1 MAKDFIIRS
10 GGLGVSQTPV
20 RATLHVSGTISGSL
34 IRSSGDVVAFHSSDE
49 RLKDNLKPIEGA
61 TYKLQQV
68 GGYEF
73 DWNKN
78 LNSADYIYFEK
89 KNKLHSI
96 GLIAQNIRQYYPEV
110 VELMSSGYYR
120 INYPK
125 LNAVLVEGIKEQQVF
140 IEDIEPQLIDLEVKL
155 K

>member
-73 DWNKN
+73 DWNNNQTVYKGH
-78 LNSADYIYFEK
+78 DV
-89 KNKLHSI
+89 
-96 GLIAQNIRQYYPEV
+96 GVIAQEIKKILPEV
-110 VELMSSGYYR
+110 VTKREDGY
-120 INYPK
+120 
-125 LNAVLVEGIKEQQVF
+125 LAVRYEKIIPLLIEGFKEQQKE
-140 IEDIEPQLIDLEVKL
+140 IEIL
-155 K
+155 KKQIKELKNV

>member
-73 DWNKN
+73 DWNNNQTVYKGH
-78 LNSADYIYFEK
+78 DV
-89 KNKLHSI
+89 
-96 GLIAQNIRQYYPEV
+96 GVIAQEIEKILPEV
-110 VELMSSGYYR
+110 VTKREDGY
-120 INYPK
+120 
-125 LNAVLVEGIKEQQVF
+125 LAVKYEKIIPLLIEGFKEQQKE
-140 IEDIEPQLIDLEVKL
+140 IEIL
-155 K
+155 KKQIKELKNV

>member
-1 MAKDFIIRS
+1 MPKDFIIRS
-10 GGLGVSQTPV
+10 GGLGVSQFPV

-49 RLKDNLKPIEGA
+49 RLKDNIKPIEGA

-78 LNSADYIYFEK
+78 QSVYTGHDV
-89 KNKLHSI
+89 
-96 GLIAQNIRQYYPEV
+96 GVIAQEIEKILPEV
-110 VELMSSGYYR
+110 VTQREDGY
-120 INYPK
+120 
-125 LNAVLVEGIKEQQVF
+125 LAVKYEKIIPLLIEGFKEQQKE
-140 IEDIEPQLIDLEVKL
+140 IETL
-155 K
+155 KQQIKELRNV